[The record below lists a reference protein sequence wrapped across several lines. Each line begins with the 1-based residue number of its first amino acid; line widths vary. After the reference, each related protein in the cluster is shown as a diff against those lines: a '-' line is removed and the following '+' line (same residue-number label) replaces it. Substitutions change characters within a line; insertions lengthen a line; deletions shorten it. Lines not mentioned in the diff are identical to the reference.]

1 MLAAMLK
8 PLHEIRL
15 WRVYLSAR
23 WFSLIGIKEVLQ
35 EVSNQLM
42 MHMFYFQLPSGTE
55 VND

>member
-15 WRVYLSAR
+15 RRVYLSAR